1 MDRSIIAG
9 IWHDIRELCRSF
21 SSFSVRFVKQEANSL
36 ADRCVRE
43 VSGSTPELYWSD
55 CIPPACSL
63 GLSAT
68 SQQYFS
74 LRTNQPPATSR
85 NQPAVMFSQNKP
97 APATSQPNRL
107 HNGYRMQQP
116 MIVTLALF
124 E

>member
-43 VSGSTPELYWSD
+43 VSGSTPELS
-55 CIPPACSL
+55 I
-63 GLSAT
+63 GLTA
-68 SQQYFS
+68 F
-74 LRTNQPPATSR
+74 
-85 NQPAVMFSQNKP
+85 
-97 APATSQPNRL
+97 

-116 MIVTLALF
+116 TIVTCIVLF